1 MLKRVGQSDDVPGW
15 LLIPEGDARVSAA
28 CNSQTWRGVI
38 QSPRNAITL
47 LTRPISFSLSLS
59 LSLAFT
65 EYLSLFSVARSL
77 TSCRNS
83 TIPGGRVTRNRL
95 DEYADS
101 YVALI
106 TDWKKSSGVT
116 IFSFP
121 NKHGT
126 SIIVLSII
134 WDATKARFKKNNLM
148 LKSSTIVHTFYKI

>member
-59 LSLAFT
+59 LAFT
-65 EYLSLFSVARSL
+65 EYLSLLSVARSL
-77 TSCRNS
+77 TSYRNS
-83 TIPGGRVTRNRL
+83 TIPGGRVMRNRR
-95 DEYADS
+95 DGYAGS

-106 TDWKKSSGVT
+106 TGWKKSSSVI
-116 IFSFP
+116 IFSSP
-121 NKHGT
+121 NNIYYRFTYHLKRNED
-126 SIIVLSII
+126 SI
-134 WDATKARFKKNNLM
+134 
-148 LKSSTIVHTFYKI
+148 